1 MSSSKSDLNKSD
13 VTSDSAATSSVS
25 ADPDS
30 SSETSAP
37 LPTHEN
43 QKPLERRSARKR
55 TQPKRLDPSER
66 TSNLTTTPSPSKRR
80 KKGSKTANSHAET
93 DISVL
98 EFFDVA
104 NEWALFAKAH
114 KMVFEL
120 VNGAENP
127 YRKKLNDLAQI
138 SLEEYR
144 GQRNLGVDVVVAEAW
159 QNVRYCWANPL
170 TDANLREDGS
180 CAYTSMT
187 KESDSDNVESAF
199 AYIAISS
206 AFKENDY
213 RKGQER
219 STAMDKEDKK
229 TLLFFFRKIKH
240 EFLHVIHRY
249 LGIKTKQTFRVVGT
263 PEKYTPLKQ
272 NGRTPK
278 PKVGDHD
285 EEEDSAGPILPLSN
299 KEKLS
304 PANPLCLFIKNKY
317 LPLSDEQVEG
327 LLNLDSSMP
336 VEEGA
341 HESLFFSL
349 RDVRAFRQNILD
361 GAFYKGQGVVRNI
374 SKSRRRSRT
383 SSTVSSRSSTS
394 SPMKDT
400 MVDDSDDSSEY
411 QQAAW
416 RRYGNVVITV
426 PSSMFPWLHKT
437 GGGNNQQR
445 PSDGDI

>member
-206 AFKENDY
+206 AFKENDIVKGKSVLLRWT
-213 RKGQER
+213 RKIRRRCCSSFER
-219 STAMDKEDKK
+219 SSMSFF
-229 TLLFFFRKIKH
+229 TL
-240 EFLHVIHRY
+240 
-249 LGIKTKQTFRVVGT
+249 
-263 PEKYTPLKQ
+263 YT
-272 NGRTPK
+272 
-278 PKVGDHD
+278 D
-285 EEEDSAGPILPLSN
+285 ILES
-299 KEKLS
+299 KLS
-304 PANPLCLFIKNKY
+304 
-317 LPLSDEQVEG
+317 
-327 LLNLDSSMP
+327 
-336 VEEGA
+336 
-341 HESLFFSL
+341 
-349 RDVRAFRQNILD
+349 
-361 GAFYKGQGVVRNI
+361 
-374 SKSRRRSRT
+374 RRF
-383 SSTVSSRSSTS
+383 
-394 SPMKDT
+394 
-400 MVDDSDDSSEY
+400 E
-411 QQAAW
+411 
-416 RRYGNVVITV
+416 
-426 PSSMFPWLHKT
+426 
-437 GGGNNQQR
+437 
-445 PSDGDI
+445 